1 MWTYNLHI
9 KRRNS
14 FDSAPYVEV
23 RLLTN
28 TDGINQR
35 RGVVNRITTVIRRN
49 RKRYSLPP
57 KRGDTS
63 HGTLLPSGRRP
74 FAHTDIQLNYKY
86 IVYPLVFCVK
96 NENEN
101 GALDDILASPTRRSS
116 RPSPSGR
123 RGPTLRRGGLAR
135 APWSQRSGR
144 PSGLSRAAL
153 AAPASSGRSRGR
165 QRPWPV
171 FPAHASTRRAV
182 LATQVVSRQ
191 FHR

>member
-1 MWTYNLHI
+1 MWTYNLHA

-14 FDSAPYVEV
+14 FDSAPYVEA
-23 RLLTN
+23 RLLAN
-28 TDGINQR
+28 ADGINQR
-35 RGVVNRITTVIRRN
+35 RGVVNRITTVIRRK
-49 RKRYSLPP
+49 RKRHNLPP

-74 FAHTDIQLNYKY
+74 SAHTDIQLNYKY
-86 IVYPLVFCVK
+86 IIYPLVFCVK

-101 GALDDILASPTRRSS
+101 GALDGILTSPIRGSS

-123 RGPTLRRGGLAR
+123 RGPTSRRDSLAR

-144 PSGLSRAAL
+144 PSGLPRAAL

-171 FPAHASTRRAV
+171 FPARASTRRAV

-191 FHR
+191 FRR